1 MTTPTTPKP
10 KKRLYTVSVEFE
22 LAVYAEDE
30 SHARRQACAAASD
43 EFYNAT
49 VFVSPTVRKMP
60 GFKDL
65 VDVSPPHGWDND
77 DLVYGTDEDTTL
89 SEAVERERAD
99 LLGEQKP

>member
-1 MTTPTTPKP
+1 MTTPTLAA

-30 SHARRQACAAASD
+30 SDARRQARAAASD

-49 VFVSPTVRKMP
+49 VFVSPTVRKLP

-65 VDVSPPHGWDND
+65 VDVSPPHGWGDD

-89 SEAVERERAD
+89 SEAVERERIA
-99 LLGEQKP
+99 LLSDGGAP

>member
-1 MTTPTTPKP
+1 M
-10 KKRLYTVSVEFE
+10 
-22 LAVYAEDE
+22 
-30 SHARRQACAAASD
+30 
-43 EFYNAT
+43 
-49 VFVSPTVRKMP
+49 
-60 GFKDL
+60 